1 MKIPLAWLQLRKE
14 KIRLLIALA
23 GISFADIL
31 MFMQL
36 GFRDALFDSAVT
48 PHKGLN
54 GDIFLLS
61 PKTNSIIA
69 PRGFARRRLYQALAV
84 EGVENAYPVYIN
96 FAPWK
101 DPVKRITRNIMII
114 AINPIDPILTFPGV
128 PENQQAL
135 KQEDTVLFDELSRSE
150 FGPIASQFKAGKTVF
165 SEVSAHKVKVA
176 GLFKLGTSFGADGNI
191 ITSDLTYAK
200 IFPSLDPTL
209 ISIGVIKLKPGA
221 DPNQVI
227 ASIREKLN
235 MGDVKIFSRQEF
247 IDYEIFY
254 WQSSTAIGFIF
265 TLGTVMGF
273 IVGIVIVYQILYT
286 DIANH
291 LPEYATLKAMGY
303 GNLYLLNIVFQ
314 EALILACL
322 GYLPGLGLTLL
333 LYSNTAVATGL
344 PIMMTLARAISV
356 LVLTIV
362 MCCLSGSIA
371 ANRLRSADPADIF

>member
-1 MKIPLAWLQLRKE
+1 MKTPLAWLQLSKE

-36 GFRDALFDSAVT
+36 GFRDALFDSAVI

-54 GDIFLLS
+54 GDIFLMS
-61 PKTNSIIA
+61 PKTNSIVA
-69 PRGFARRRLYQALAV
+69 PRGFARRRLYEVLGI
-84 EGVENAYPVYIN
+84 EGVKAVYPLYIN

-101 DPVKRITRNIMII
+101 DPVKKGTRSIMII
-114 AINPIDPILTFPGV
+114 GINPEQPLLDFGGV
-128 PENQQAL
+128 EENKWVL
-135 KQEDTVLFDELSRSE
+135 KQDDTVLFDELSRPE

-165 SEVSAHKVKVA
+165 SEVSGHQVRVG
-176 GLFKLGTSFGADGNI
+176 GLFKLGASFGADGNI
-191 ITSDLTYAK
+191 ITSDLTMAK
-200 IFPSLDPTL
+200 IFPKLNRGL
-209 ISIGVIKLKPGA
+209 IDVGVIKLQPGA
-221 DPNQVI
+221 NKEQVI
-227 ASIREKLN
+227 KTIRDKLN

-247 IDYEIFY
+247 IDFEVNY

-265 TLGTVMGF
+265 TLGTGMGF

-303 GNLYLLNIVFQ
+303 TNWYLLNVVFQ
-314 EALILACL
+314 ESIILAVL
-322 GYLPGLGLTLL
+322 GFIPGFALSIF
-333 LYSNTAVATGL
+333 LYGNTATATGL
-344 PIMMTLARAISV
+344 PIAMTTDRATTV
-356 LVLTIV
+356 LVLTVV
-362 MCCLSGSIA
+362 MCCVSGSIA

>member
-1 MKIPLAWLQLRKE
+1 
-14 KIRLLIALA
+14 
-23 GISFADIL
+23 
-31 MFMQL
+31 
-36 GFRDALFDSAVT
+36 
-48 PHKGLN
+48 
-54 GDIFLLS
+54 
-61 PKTNSIIA
+61 
-69 PRGFARRRLYQALAV
+69 
-84 EGVENAYPVYIN
+84 
-96 FAPWK
+96 
-101 DPVKRITRNIMII
+101 
-114 AINPIDPILTFPGV
+114 V

-221 DPNQVI
+221 NPNQVI

-303 GNLYLLNIVFQ
+303 SNLYLLNIVFQ

-344 PIMMTLARAISV
+344 PIMMTLARALSV